1 MPKISNDSIADHL
14 KLYSQLMDLHGKDP
28 FKVKSYAGASFRIDK
43 MPTDLT
49 TLDIGQLEKI
59 DGISKSL
66 ASKINEI
73 NQTGTFADLQQL
85 LEATPVGVM
94 DMLSIKGIGPKKVR
108 QIWQELEIES
118 VGELLYACN
127 ENRLKDYKGFGE
139 KTQEAIIES
148 INFKNNS
155 SGKLHF
161 ANAQQVANEIQLLL
175 EQTNVFETI
184 AISGQVRRKCDVVE
198 MFEWVCIANE
208 DYIAEALQT
217 LPQLEVEYEQEA
229 YIQFNILGSY
239 PAIIYK
245 CADYNYEQILFETT
259 ATPQHLTQ
267 IGYASLTNK
276 EVNEEAVY
284 QNLQLPFIIPQMRE
298 GEHELELVK
307 RESKLI
313 ELSDLKGILHNHS
326 TYSDGKHSLKEM
338 ALYCKELGYEYFG
351 ICDHSKTAVY
361 AKGLEVERVHQQHI
375 EIDQLNKE
383 LAPFK
388 IFKGIESDIL
398 GDGSLDY
405 TNDVLATFDFV
416 VASVHQNLKMTAE
429 KANTRLLKAIEN
441 PYATILGHPT
451 GRLLLSRPGYPI
463 DHKLIID
470 ACAANGVAIELNAH
484 PYRLDIDWRWLYY
497 CMDKSVPVS
506 INPDAHKKEGFHDMQ
521 YGIYSAQKGGLTK
534 DMTLNALGRDELE
547 KYFTS
552 KYQK

>member
-1 MPKISNDSIADHL
+1 MPKISNDSIADQL
-14 KLYSQLMDLHGKDP
+14 KLYSQLMDLHCKDP
-28 FKVKSYAGASFRIDK
+28 LKGKSYAGASYRIDK
-43 MPTDLT
+43 LPTNLSE
-49 TLDIGQLEKI
+49 LDIPSLEKV
-59 DGISKSL
+59 DGVGKSL
-66 ASKINEI
+66 AGKIHEINE
-73 NQTGTFADLQQL
+73 TGSFKDLQQL
-85 LEATPVGVM
+85 LAETPTGVM
-94 DMLSIKGIGPKKVR
+94 DMLNIKGIGPKKVR
-108 QIWQELEIES
+108 QIWKELDIES

-127 ENRLKDYKGFGE
+127 ENRLSQHKGFGE
-139 KTQEAIIES
+139 KTQQTIIEG
-148 INFKNNS
+148 INFNASNT
-155 SGKLHF
+155 GKLHF
-161 ANAQQVANEIQLLL
+161 ATAEKVAAEIQTLL

-184 AISGQVRRKCDVVE
+184 TISGQLRRKCDVIE
-198 MFEWVCIANE
+198 LFEWVCIANE
-208 DYIAEALQT
+208 DYIADALQT
-217 LPQLEVEYEQEA
+217 LPQLEVEDEQDE

-245 CADYNYEQILFETT
+245 CADYNYDQTLFETT
-259 ATPQHLTQ
+259 ATPEHLIM
-267 IGYASLTNK
+267 IGYTSLANK
-276 EVNEEAVY
+276 EADEQTVY
-284 QNLQLPFIIPQMRE
+284 SNLQLPYIIPEMRE
-298 GEHELELVK
+298 GLHELEVIK
-307 RESKLI
+307 RESKII

-326 TYSDGKHSLKEM
+326 TYSDGQHSLREM
-338 ALYCKELGYEYFG
+338 AMYCKELGYQYFG

-405 TNDVLATFDFV
+405 NNDVLATFDFV
-416 VASVHQNLKMTAE
+416 VASVHQNLKMVEE

-441 PYATILGHPT
+441 PYTTILGHPT

-497 CMDKSVPVS
+497 CMEKSVPVS

-521 YGIYSAQKGGLTK
+521 YGVHSARKGGLTK
-534 DMTLNALGRDELE
+534 DITLNALSRDEIE
-547 KYFTS
+547 KYFIT
-552 KYQK
+552 KRNI